1 MIRRVKLGLVSHPL
15 DRTKALPTERLRV
28 QPSAADYSPGVAPIP
43 PARPRSAGPA
53 VVPTVPRRPRLPM
66 RQRLRNL
73 RTGGGWSVVGLLVML
88 VGWSAWAYTSGVA
101 QLSESGV
108 VLGLI
113 VAIALGLFAVLRLAG
128 SVFLERMLGR
138 SRRSATLSHLIVG
151 AMLVVAGVS
160 LLRQVPWALAAMD
173 VVDKFWR

>member
-1 MIRRVKLGLVSHPL
+1 MPL
-15 DRTKALPTERLRV
+15 
-28 QPSAADYSPGVAPIP
+28 
-43 PARPRSAGPA
+43 
-53 VVPTVPRRPRLPM
+53 

-73 RTGGGWSVVGLLVML
+73 RTGGGWSVVGLLVLL
-88 VGWSAWAYTSGVA
+88 VGWSAWAYTAGTP

-113 VAIALGLFAVLRLAG
+113 VAVALGLFAVLRLAG

-138 SRRSATLSHLIVG
+138 SRRSATLSHLVVG

-160 LLRQVPWALAAMD
+160 LLRQVPWVLAAMD
-173 VVDKFWR
+173 VVDKIWR